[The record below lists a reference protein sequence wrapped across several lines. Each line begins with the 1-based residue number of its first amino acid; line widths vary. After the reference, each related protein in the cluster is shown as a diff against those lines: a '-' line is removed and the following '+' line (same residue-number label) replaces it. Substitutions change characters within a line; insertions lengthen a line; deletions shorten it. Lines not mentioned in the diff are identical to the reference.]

1 LAAFVPY
8 KGGSNHR
15 GPRAALFRVEGV
27 PSQPGAWSKNM
38 EKQWELLVVSA
49 HLENRNALLRIL
61 DALPVNVFSAST
73 VEQAHEVL
81 ATHSIRLIFSE
92 ELLPDGSYKDLL
104 ADVRSLHSHTRL
116 ILMLCTGEWKEC
128 LEGMRLGAADVIRYP
143 LQPTDVELALIRA
156 IRDQQ
161 VDSPHENLLK
171 NLANP
176 LSQTKT
182 RGSLHAGA
190 AKN

>member
-1 LAAFVPY
+1 
-8 KGGSNHR
+8 
-15 GPRAALFRVEGV
+15 
-27 PSQPGAWSKNM
+27 M

-49 HLENRNALLRIL
+49 RLENRNALLRIL
-61 DALPVNVFSAST
+61 DDLPANVFSAST

-104 ADVRSLHSHTRL
+104 ADIRTLRSHTRL

-128 LEGMRLGAADVIRYP
+128 LEGMRLGAVDVIRYP

-161 VDSPHENLLK
+161 VESPRELFFK
-171 NLANP
+171 NLTNP
-176 LSQTKT
+176 AAPLNHGKAH
-182 RGSLHAGA
+182 GSLHASA
-190 AKN
+190 PKN

>member
-1 LAAFVPY
+1 
-8 KGGSNHR
+8 
-15 GPRAALFRVEGV
+15 
-27 PSQPGAWSKNM
+27 M

-61 DALPVNVFSAST
+61 DNLPVNVFSAST
-73 VEQAHEVL
+73 VAQAHEVL

-104 ADVRSLHSHTRL
+104 ADVRSLHLHTRL

-128 LEGMRLGAADVIRYP
+128 LEGMKLGAVDVIRYP

-161 VDSPHENLLK
+161 LDSPHATLLK

-176 LSQTKT
+176 LSQNKT
-182 RGSLHAGA
+182 RGSLHASA